1 MEEEGNVEEGAAEEE
16 IGRGQRLR
24 GEAER
29 ITETILPKA
38 AREHLVRA
46 GSEMLLA
53 FDYMIPRDKIPDDV
67 KQHLIAAKRETLM
80 IWKCLLDAQL
90 SVIKEMEREPQE
102 EEPSLR
108 KIELD

>member
-1 MEEEGNVEEGAAEEE
+1 MEEEGNIEEGAVEEE
-16 IGRGQRLR
+16 FGRGQRLKE
-24 GEAER
+24 EAER
-29 ITETILPKA
+29 ITETILPKT

-80 IWKCLLDAQL
+80 IRKCLLDAQL
-90 SVIKEMEREPQE
+90 NVIKEMEREPQE
-102 EEPSLR
+102 EEPSLK
-108 KIELD
+108 KIELE